1 MYKKDLAEESRFQRE
16 GLDLNKLFF
25 IQKP

>member
-1 MYKKDLAEESRFQRE
+1 MYKKDFTEEIRLQRE